1 MKFKIKLDI
10 KPILNYL
17 AVILLTAIGITTI
30 LVALPL
36 TEQLSER
43 TSFDLFTK
51 DDFYWSSEYFL
62 TLETPSEKEIE
73 ETRNILFKRLE
84 RFGVEKISVRNSGK
98 DEQGNTTLRVVVNT
112 TSDPELVRELVT
124 NRFDVQIVT
133 KKEDVDFFNPEEEY
147 SYLLAE
153 NYNPT
158 EWSREDFRNVHI
170 TQLKTADNTFSYFAV
185 FKPWPNKQGAF
196 FDFLDSYRGDYVGV
210 NVDGFVTPYLV
221 PLEEQNIFAVP
232 VTQEDELQIKAMSV
246 LYNSGVIP
254 VNYFLESENQ
264 LTPQIIQID
273 HIRVTVGL
281 IISFV
286 LVYAYMFLL
295 KKSDTDTL
303 KKSFLTTVLTL
314 SIYLTVLK
322 IFAIPVDTFLLPIV
336 GILTAL
342 LIKIISANRDSVIY
356 IEVGLISTLMVV
368 MLLGYGY
375 MNILATH
382 LMALIVLSK
391 ICLIISG
398 SYLDKV
404 KGM

>member
-356 IEVGLISTLMVV
+356 IEIGKRLNRNFFWLFSLMPI
-368 MLLGYGY
+368 
-375 MNILATH
+375 IL
-382 LMALIVLSK
+382 K
-391 ICLIISG
+391 N
-398 SYLDKV
+398 
-404 KGM
+404 